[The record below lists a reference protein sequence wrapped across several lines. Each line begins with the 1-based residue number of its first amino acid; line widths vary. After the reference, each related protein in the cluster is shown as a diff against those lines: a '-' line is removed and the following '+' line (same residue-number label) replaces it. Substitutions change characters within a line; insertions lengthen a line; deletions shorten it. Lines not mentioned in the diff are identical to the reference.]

1 MSCPVHLPEQLFWA
15 RSIWISMYW
24 IDQDAEWGSMPG
36 INLLSYIVLPHMLQ
50 GPPDIASVPAF
61 HRGFALATR

>member
-1 MSCPVHLPEQLFWA
+1 
-15 RSIWISMYW
+15 MYW